1 MDLFVFVI
9 RVNYRIFK
17 SRISK
22 SSLRRVLKEGGYSS
36 TTKRVRTKVRSGEAY
51 SFSGKSTR
59 MWYVIQVI
67 SGKEEATLNMI
78 KKYGAQKYIKE
89 CFSPRYER
97 RRKYLGQ
104 WHQEKA
110 ILFPG
115 YIFVIS
121 NQVEELYQALKKI
134 PELTKLLGVGEKWT
148 AMTKEDVEIV
158 ELLSGKERV
167 VKFSEG
173 YIAGEKV
180 VVVKGPLKGMEGTI
194 RKVDRHKRKAYLEIP
209 MFGRVLNAQVG
220 LEIVE
225 KS

>member
-9 RVNYRIFK
+9 KINYRIFK

-36 TTKRVRTKVRSGEAY
+36 TAKRVRTKVRSGEAY
-51 SFSGKSTR
+51 SFLGKSTR

-78 KKYGAQKYIKE
+78 KKYGAQKYVKE
-89 CFSPRYER
+89 CFSPKYER

-148 AMTKEDVEIV
+148 PMTKEDVEIV

-173 YIAGEKV
+173 YIAGDKV

-225 KS
+225 KR